1 MLKTVRIRFSK
12 TGRAKYISH
21 LDLNRAMIR
30 ALRRAEIPLWY
41 TEGFNRHPYV
51 TFAAPL
57 SLGYE
62 GLRECMDFRLEE
74 DMPMEELVSRLN
86 AVMPEGLT
94 VLEPDEARMK
104 PGELAAACYRLTFS
118 CLPEEV
124 RRLLEQDE
132 ILVEKRTKKKTMK
145 TVDIKPALAD
155 VSLREAED
163 GCVMETV
170 LPCSSDNTINP
181 ALLATALRQLTG
193 REAIHFQVPR
203 LELTG
208 KSGDVLF

>member
-94 VLEPDEARMK
+94 VLEANEARMK
-104 PGELAAACYRLTFS
+104 PGELAAARLTFS

-193 REAIHFQVPR
+193 REAIRFQVTR
-203 LELTG
+203 LELYG
-208 KSGDVLF
+208 KSGDVFF